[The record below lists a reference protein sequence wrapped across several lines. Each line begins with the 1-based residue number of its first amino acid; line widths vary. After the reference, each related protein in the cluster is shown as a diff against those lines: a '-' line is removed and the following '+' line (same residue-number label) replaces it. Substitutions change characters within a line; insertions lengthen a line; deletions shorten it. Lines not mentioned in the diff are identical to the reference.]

1 MLGEKIISERKKCK
15 LSQEDLA
22 EKLGITRQTISNWE
36 LNETSPDLKQASKLC
51 DIFNISLDELTGKEN
66 AILTRLD
73 KTESNSKLIIKL
85 VKTVGITLGTLIFI
99 LLCIVSIYIYSTNY
113 YTAEPTATGEGRFCY
128 YNGKISDY
136 TVMKNNSDGSLS
148 YDVGDINIIN
158 DLDLYNIKT
167 GEPKEILEKIV
178 KYIKDNGGTCL
189 EDKK

>member
-66 AILTRLD
+66 AILTKLD

-167 GEPKEILEKIV
+167 GEPKEVLEKIV

-189 EDKK
+189 EDK

>member
-66 AILTRLD
+66 AILTKID

-148 YDVGDINIIN
+148 YDVGNINIIN

-167 GEPKEILEKIV
+167 GDPKEVLEKIV

-189 EDKK
+189 EDR

>member
-66 AILTRLD
+66 AILTKLD

-158 DLDLYNIKT
+158 DLDLYNIKK

-189 EDKK
+189 EDR

>member
-51 DIFNISLDELTGKEN
+51 DIFNLSLDELTGKEN
-66 AILTRLD
+66 AILTKLD

-128 YNGKISDY
+128 YNGKISNY

-148 YDVGDINIIN
+148 YDIGDINIIN

-189 EDKK
+189 EDR

>member
-66 AILTRLD
+66 AILTKLD

-113 YTAEPTATGEGRFCY
+113 YTAEPTATGEGRICY

-148 YDVGDINIIN
+148 YDVGNINIIN

-167 GEPKEILEKIV
+167 GEPKEVLEKIV

-189 EDKK
+189 EDR

>member
-1 MLGEKIISERKKCK
+1 MLGEKIIIERKKCK

-66 AILTRLD
+66 AILTKLD

-148 YDVGDINIIN
+148 YDIGDINIMN
-158 DLDLYNIKT
+158 DLDLYNVKK

-189 EDKK
+189 EDR

>member
-51 DIFNISLDELTGKEN
+51 DIFNISLDELAGKEN
-66 AILTRLD
+66 VILTKLD

-113 YTAEPTATGEGRFCY
+113 YTAEPTATGEGKICY

-148 YDVGDINIIN
+148 YDIGDINIMN
-158 DLDLYNIKT
+158 DLDLYNVKK

-189 EDKK
+189 EDR

>member
-22 EKLGITRQTISNWE
+22 EKLGITRRTISNWE

-66 AILTRLD
+66 AILTKLD

-148 YDVGDINIIN
+148 YDVGNINIIN

-167 GEPKEILEKIV
+167 GEPKEVLEKIV

-189 EDKK
+189 EDR

>member
-73 KTESNSKLIIKL
+73 KTENNSKLIIKL

-128 YNGKISDY
+128 YNGKISNY

-158 DLDLYNIKT
+158 DLDLYNIKI

-189 EDKK
+189 EDR

>member
-66 AILTRLD
+66 AILTKLD
-73 KTESNSKLIIKL
+73 KTENNSKLIIKL

-99 LLCIVSIYIYSTNY
+99 LLCIVSIYIYSINY
-113 YTAEPTATGEGRFCY
+113 YTAEPTTTGEGRFCY

-158 DLDLYNIKT
+158 DLDLYNIKK

-189 EDKK
+189 EDK

>member
-36 LNETSPDLKQASKLC
+36 LNETSPDLKQATKLC

-66 AILTRLD
+66 TILKKLD
-73 KTESNSKLIIKL
+73 KTEEQSKLIIKL

-113 YTAEPTATGEGRFCY
+113 YTAEPTATGEGKICY

-148 YDVGDINIIN
+148 YDIGDINIMN
-158 DLDLYNIKT
+158 DLDLYNVKK

-189 EDKK
+189 EDK

>member
-66 AILTRLD
+66 VILTKLD

-128 YNGKISDY
+128 YNGKISNY

-158 DLDLYNIKT
+158 DLDLYNIKK

-189 EDKK
+189 EDR

>member
-66 AILTRLD
+66 AILTKLD

-128 YNGKISDY
+128 YNGKISEY

-148 YDVGDINIIN
+148 YDVGNINIIN

-167 GEPKEILEKIV
+167 GEPKEVLEKIV

-189 EDKK
+189 EDR

>member
-66 AILTRLD
+66 AILTKLD

-113 YTAEPTATGEGRFCY
+113 YTAEPTATGEGKICY

-148 YDVGDINIIN
+148 YDIGDINIMN
-158 DLDLYNIKT
+158 DLDLYNVKK

-189 EDKK
+189 EDK

>member
-66 AILTRLD
+66 AILTKLD

-113 YTAEPTATGEGRFCY
+113 YTAEPTATGEGRICY

-148 YDVGDINIIN
+148 YDIGDINIMN
-158 DLDLYNIKT
+158 DLDLYNVKK

-189 EDKK
+189 EDK

>member
-66 AILTRLD
+66 AILTKLD

-85 VKTVGITLGTLIFI
+85 VKTVGITLGT

-167 GEPKEILEKIV
+167 GDPKEVLEKIV

-189 EDKK
+189 EDR

>member
-128 YNGKISDY
+128 YNGKISNY

-148 YDVGDINIIN
+148 YDIGDINIMN
-158 DLDLYNIKT
+158 DLDLYNVKK

-189 EDKK
+189 EDR

>member
-51 DIFNISLDELTGKEN
+51 DIFNISLDELTGKES
-66 AILTRLD
+66 AILTKLD

-113 YTAEPTATGEGRFCY
+113 YTAEPTATGEGKICY

-136 TVMKNNSDGSLS
+136 IVMKNNSDGSLS
-148 YDVGDINIIN
+148 YDVGDINIMN
-158 DLDLYNIKT
+158 DLDLYNVKK

-189 EDKK
+189 EDR

>member
-66 AILTRLD
+66 AILTKLD
-73 KTESNSKLIIKL
+73 KTESNSRLIIKL

-113 YTAEPTATGEGRFCY
+113 YTAEPTATGKGRFCY

-148 YDVGDINIIN
+148 YDIGDTNIIN

-167 GEPKEILEKIV
+167 GEPKEVLEKIV

-189 EDKK
+189 EDR

>member
-73 KTESNSKLIIKL
+73 KTENNSKLIIKL

-113 YTAEPTATGEGRFCY
+113 YTAEPTATGEGRICY

-148 YDVGDINIIN
+148 YDIGDINIMN
-158 DLDLYNIKT
+158 DLDLYNVKK

-189 EDKK
+189 EDR

>member
-36 LNETSPDLKQASKLC
+36 LNEISPDLKQASKLC
-51 DIFNISLDELTGKEN
+51 DIFNISLDELAGKEN
-66 AILTRLD
+66 AILTKLD
-73 KTESNSKLIIKL
+73 KTENNSKLIIKL

-99 LLCIVSIYIYSTNY
+99 LLCIVSIYIYSINY
-113 YTAEPTATGEGRFCY
+113 YTAESTATGEGRFCY
-128 YNGKISDY
+128 YNGKISNY

-148 YDVGDINIIN
+148 YDIGDINIIN

-189 EDKK
+189 EDR

>member
-15 LSQEDLA
+15 LSQEELA

-66 AILTRLD
+66 AILTKLD

-99 LLCIVSIYIYSTNY
+99 LLCIVSIYIYSINY
-113 YTAEPTATGEGRFCY
+113 YTAEPTATGEGKICY

-148 YDVGDINIIN
+148 YDVGDINIMN
-158 DLDLYNIKT
+158 DLDLYNVKK

-189 EDKK
+189 EDR

>member
-51 DIFNISLDELTGKEN
+51 DVFNISLDELTGKEN
-66 AILTRLD
+66 VILTKLD

-167 GEPKEILEKIV
+167 GDPKEVLEKIV

-189 EDKK
+189 EDR

>member
-113 YTAEPTATGEGRFCY
+113 YTAEPTATGEGKICY

-148 YDVGDINIIN
+148 YDVGDINIMN

-167 GEPKEILEKIV
+167 GEPKEVLEKIV

-189 EDKK
+189 EDR

>member
-51 DIFNISLDELTGKEN
+51 DIFNLSLDELTGKEN
-66 AILTRLD
+66 AILTKLD

-148 YDVGDINIIN
+148 YDVGNINIIN

-167 GEPKEILEKIV
+167 GDPKEVLEKIV

-189 EDKK
+189 EDR

>member
-73 KTESNSKLIIKL
+73 KTENNSKLIIKL

-113 YTAEPTATGEGRFCY
+113 YTAEPTATGEGKICY

-148 YDVGDINIIN
+148 YDIGDINIMN
-158 DLDLYNIKT
+158 DLDLYNVKK

-189 EDKK
+189 EDR

>member
-128 YNGKISDY
+128 YNGKISNY

-148 YDVGDINIIN
+148 YDVGDINIMN
-158 DLDLYNIKT
+158 DLDLYNVKK

-189 EDKK
+189 EDR

>member
-66 AILTRLD
+66 AILTKLD
-73 KTESNSKLIIKL
+73 KTENNSKLIIKL

-99 LLCIVSIYIYSTNY
+99 LLCMVSIYIYSTNY

-148 YDVGDINIIN
+148 YDIGDINIIN

-167 GEPKEILEKIV
+167 GEPKEVLEKIV

-189 EDKK
+189 EDR

>member
-73 KTESNSKLIIKL
+73 KTENNSKLIIKL

-167 GEPKEILEKIV
+167 GDPKEVLEKIV

-189 EDKK
+189 EDR

>member
-1 MLGEKIISERKKCK
+1 MLGEKIISERKNHK
-15 LSQEDLA
+15 LNQEELA

-51 DIFNISLDELTGKEN
+51 DIFNISLDELIGKEN
-66 AILTRLD
+66 IILTKLD

-85 VKTVGITLGTLIFI
+85 IKTLGITLGTLIFI

-113 YTAEPTATGEGRFCY
+113 YTAEPTATGEGKICY

-148 YDVGDINIIN
+148 YDVGDINIMN
-158 DLDLYNIKT
+158 DLDLYNVKK

-189 EDKK
+189 EDR

>member
-66 AILTRLD
+66 AILTKLD

-85 VKTVGITLGTLIFI
+85 VKTVGITLRTLIFI

-148 YDVGDINIIN
+148 YDIGDINIMN
-158 DLDLYNIKT
+158 DLDLYNVKK

-189 EDKK
+189 EDR

>member
-66 AILTRLD
+66 AILTKLD

-148 YDVGDINIIN
+148 YDIGDINIIN

-189 EDKK
+189 EDR

>member
-51 DIFNISLDELTGKEN
+51 DIFNISLDELTGKGN

-73 KTESNSKLIIKL
+73 KTENNSKLIIKL

-167 GEPKEILEKIV
+167 GDPKEVLEKIV

-189 EDKK
+189 EDR

>member
-51 DIFNISLDELTGKEN
+51 DIFNLSLDELTGKEN
-66 AILTRLD
+66 AILTKLD

-189 EDKK
+189 EDR

>member
-66 AILTRLD
+66 AILTKLD

-99 LLCIVSIYIYSTNY
+99 LLCIVSIYIYSINY
-113 YTAEPTATGEGRFCY
+113 YTAEPTATGEGKICY

-136 TVMKNNSDGSLS
+136 TVMKDNSDGSLS
-148 YDVGDINIIN
+148 YDVGDINIMN
-158 DLDLYNIKT
+158 DLDLYNVKK

-189 EDKK
+189 EDR

>member
-66 AILTRLD
+66 AILTKLD

-148 YDVGDINIIN
+148 YDVGDINIMN

-167 GEPKEILEKIV
+167 GEPKEVLEKIV

-189 EDKK
+189 EDR

>member
-73 KTESNSKLIIKL
+73 KTENNSKLIIKL

-167 GEPKEILEKIV
+167 GEPKEVLEKIV

-189 EDKK
+189 EDR

>member
-66 AILTRLD
+66 AILTKLD
-73 KTESNSKLIIKL
+73 KTENNSKLIIKL

-158 DLDLYNIKT
+158 DLDLYNVKK

-189 EDKK
+189 EEK

>member
-51 DIFNISLDELTGKEN
+51 DIFNLSLDELTGKEN
-66 AILTRLD
+66 AILTKLD

-128 YNGKISDY
+128 YNGKISNY

-158 DLDLYNIKT
+158 DLDLYNIKI

-189 EDKK
+189 EDR